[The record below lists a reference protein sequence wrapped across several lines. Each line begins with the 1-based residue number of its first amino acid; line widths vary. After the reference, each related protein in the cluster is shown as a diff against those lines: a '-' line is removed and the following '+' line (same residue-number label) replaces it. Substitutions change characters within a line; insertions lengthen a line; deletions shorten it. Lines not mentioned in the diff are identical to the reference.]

1 MNKHSKLVLSQLG
14 ITCLVSMGLNAQESP
29 PGESIEEI
37 LITGSYIKSSPQ
49 DAPSPVQVI
58 DRASIEAQ
66 GAAQVWDVIKNL
78 EINSGSTT
86 NIGSP
91 NEPGGLEGTANINL
105 RNLGQNAT
113 LTLVNGKRQVSA
125 ATTTTGG
132 AEFVDINS
140 IPTVMLD
147 RIEVLT
153 DGGSATYGSD
163 AIAGVV
169 NLIMRTDFVGAE
181 LYADVQALEGAGSN
195 TDSTVSGIWGW
206 ESDSGSTHF
215 VISGEYFE
223 RDPVPITE
231 ASFYNENSEF
241 RGSVTGVYSD
251 FVPFAITE
259 NSFGANLNLDYVNLP
274 LTTENATNR
283 FLAGLSTDV
292 IKFTDPLCG
301 ADPALLGGTETGVYN
316 RSEQPT
322 NLDPTCVEDITRFNN
337 LMNGEKRSSITSA
350 FNHSFSESAE
360 FYSFFQYAEN
370 DIQRLDTG
378 AVQSLGPSVQLA
390 AYGAHGGCL
399 DRTNP
404 LTTTP
409 NCFPGELMSLGIFAP
424 ILGLAPPDISNAP
437 NTIANGGPNV
447 TSIVNGPIGLP
458 RVGGN
463 DQKSRSRTAG
473 AQLGIKGDFNIGSK
487 NYDYDVSYS
496 WSGSDF
502 EQEIRTQQRSRLELA
517 YNGLGGPECVPN
529 GVETFPTDR
538 FTVGA
543 FQGSL
548 FQEFFPGYHL
558 HTRNTLSLA
567 LTSNNQGV
575 GGCQFFNPYLTRF
588 TDPSLENSQ
597 ELVDWLTP
605 VVKHVNGRN
614 KLAVFDAVV
623 SGELMELS
631 SGPLQFALGVQH
643 RDQDNRSKAPSIN
656 DPGRIV
662 INGYENDLVGAPND
676 FIYSSDNLGCSFC
689 ITTYDNNRSIWATFL
704 ELSVPF
710 AENIETQ
717 LALRYED
724 YSGDIGAEFSPKF
737 AISWR
742 PIESLLLRSSF
753 SQSFR
758 APNVGIVQQGYR
770 AASNRTQDILSD
782 QDVRAGILPPTTAN
796 AEPEQVFTLGR
807 PSPDLEPETA
817 NTFNIGFQWSP
828 TDGILDGFSLQADI
842 WRIELEGAVVP
853 QPIPAALQGELD
865 LFIAAA
871 ADNSNYV
878 INGTL
883 EPGRVLTACDPDNL
897 PLIDDPDN
905 PGTQIPL
912 PRGECVVDPATYQ
925 TVGVQR
931 ALNGDGN
938 LITAVIGA
946 VNAGEIIQDGVD
958 FKMGYN
964 WNTDFGSFQTGLD
977 YTFTNQ
983 YKLVGVAGLE
993 TGLQGT
999 GILDAAGTT
1008 GDGVTVRSLPDHKGH
1023 ISLGWLKDRHS
1034 ASIITRYIGSYDDLL
1049 APGIRAT
1056 ANAEVAALAD
1066 DKIDAYT
1073 TWDLQYNYTA
1083 DFLDSTAVLT
1093 FGVLNAF
1100 DEAVPYRETAGGFN
1114 YDTVVFDGRGR
1125 RFYARALLQFN

>member
-153 DGGSATYGSD
+153 DGGSAIYGSD

-181 LYADVQALEGAGSN
+181 LYADVQALDGAGSA

-206 ESDSGSTHF
+206 ESASGDTHF
-215 VISGEYFE
+215 VLSGEYFE

-251 FVPFAITE
+251 FTPFAIPAI
-259 NSFGANLNLDYVNLP
+259 GANLNLAYVNLP
-274 LTTENATNR
+274 LTVENATNR
-283 FLAGLSTDV
+283 ALAGLSTDV
-292 IKFTDPLCG
+292 TKFTDPLCG
-301 ADPALLGGTETGVYN
+301 ADPASLGGAETGVYN

-337 LMNGEKRSSITSA
+337 LMNGEKRRSVTSA
-350 FNHSFSESAE
+350 FNHSFSESTE

-378 AVQSLGPSVQLA
+378 AVQSLGPSTQLPVL
-390 AYGAHGGCL
+390 GAHGGG
-399 DRTNP
+399 T
-404 LTTTP
+404 
-409 NCFPGELMSLGIFAP
+409 GEFLALGAFATAIGHP
-424 ILGLAPPDISNAP
+424 AAPVITNAP
-437 NTIANGGPNV
+437 NDIANGGPNV
-447 TSIVNGPIGLP
+447 MSIVNSPIGLP
-458 RVGGN
+458 RAGGD

-473 AQLGIKGDFNIGSK
+473 AQFGLKGDFDLGGK
-487 NYDYDVSYS
+487 NLNYDVSYS

-517 YNGLGGPECVPN
+517 YNGLGGPDCAPN
-529 GVETFPTDR
+529 GTEFFPTDR

-543 FQGSL
+543 FQGPL

-558 HTRNTLSLA
+558 NTRNTISLA
-567 LTSNNQGV
+567 LTSTNQGM
-575 GGCQFFNPYLTRF
+575 GGCEFFNPYLTRF
-588 TDPSLENSQ
+588 TDPNLANSQ
-597 ELVDWLTP
+597 ELIDWLTP

-614 KLAVFDAVV
+614 KLAVFEAVV
-623 SGELMELS
+623 SGEVMELS
-631 SGPLQFALGVQH
+631 SGPLQFAVGIQH
-643 RDQDNRSKAPSIN
+643 RDQENRSKAPSIN
-656 DPGRIV
+656 DPGNLV
-662 INGYENDLVGAPND
+662 VNGYDAAGTPND

-689 ITTYDNNRSIWATFL
+689 ITTYDNNRSIKALFTEF
-704 ELSVPF
+704 SIPF
-710 AENIETQ
+710 AENVESQI
-717 LALRYED
+717 ALRYED
-724 YSGDIGAEFSPKF
+724 YGEDIGAELSPKF

-742 PIESLLLRSSF
+742 PIDSLLFRGSF

-782 QDVRAGILPPTTAN
+782 QDVRAGILPPITAN
-796 AEPEQVFTLGR
+796 AEPEQVFTLGK
-807 PSPDLEPETA
+807 PSPDLGNETA
-817 NTFNIGFQWSP
+817 DTFNVGVQWAP
-828 TDGILDGFSLQADI
+828 IDGILDGFSVQADL

-871 ADNSNYV
+871 ADPSNYV
-878 INGTL
+878 INGSL
-883 EPGRVLTACDPDNL
+883 EPGEVLTSCDPNSL
-897 PLIDDPDN
+897 PMIDDPDN
-905 PGTQIPL
+905 PGTMIPL

-925 TVGVQR
+925 IVGVQR

-958 FKMGYN
+958 LKLGYN